1 MEIKKGFKF
10 NRIIIIE
17 SLGNND
23 ERTGKNLYDNL
34 CGIFGEQTAEYHYV
48 TNHGGFL
55 CILEQIEYRTKNNG
69 LIPIVHIEVHG
80 NEEGIFF
87 ESLEQISWNGIFQ
100 PFLKINLATGNNLTV
115 VLAACYGLNLRNI
128 FARAGIE
135 RAPAYA
141 VLGPNRKVFSSEI
154 ETFFKDFY
162 KKLFDSLNPAEAL
175 NTSSYNIT
183 EKVFEM
189 HDCIS
194 IFSAA
199 YLKYINNNVKNETGM
214 KKRINKIT
222 KDIEREK
229 YFKNV
234 NLQHKELENY
244 IKSSLLNGEDGF
256 DRIKK
261 RYFMINEFPENESRF
276 NISYSDIENLS
287 STLMSS
293 D

>member
-34 CGIFGEQTAEYHYV
+34 CGIFGEQTAEYYYV
-48 TNHGGFL
+48 TNPDDFFG
-55 CILEQIEYRTKNNG
+55 ILDQIEHGTKNSG
-69 LIPIVHIEVHG
+69 LMPIIHIEVHG
-80 NEEGIFF
+80 NKEGIC
-87 ESLEQISWNGIFQ
+87 LEDRQAIIWNDIFR
-100 PFLKINLATGNNLTV
+100 PFREINLAAGNNLMV
-115 VLAACYGLNLRNI
+115 VLAACYGLSLRNI
-128 FARAGIE
+128 FAEAGIE
-135 RAPAYA
+135 RAPVYA
-141 VLGPNRKVFSSEI
+141 VLGPDREVEPFEI
-154 ETFFKDFY
+154 KTFFKDFY

-199 YLKYINNNVKNETGM
+199 YLKYVNNNVKNETDR
-214 KKRINKIT
+214 KKRTAKI
-222 KDIEREK
+222 IEDFEK
-229 YFKNV
+229 EKSVKIESYKR
-234 NLQHKELENY
+234 KEFENY
-244 IKSSLLNGEDGF
+244 IESRLLNGEYDF

-261 RYFMINEFPENESRF
+261 RYFMINEFPENGSRF
-276 NISYSDIENLS
+276 NIFYNDIENLS
-287 STLMSS
+287 SILMSS
-293 D
+293 G